1 MSFVGSYTHSV
12 DAKKRVFIPAKFRDE
27 LGEEFYITRKFD
39 TYLSVYTA
47 KDWQEYV
54 EKIETLPE
62 TDARQIQ
69 DFLLGS
75 AQKCIPDAS
84 GRIILDDKLAKYAGI
99 VKNIVFV
106 GAGKQVRLWAEEIWN
121 EREQNLDIE
130 SMRQLMRQYGL

>member
-1 MSFVGSYTHSV
+1 MTPTTGS
-12 DAKKRVFIPAKFRDE
+12 A
-27 LGEEFYITRKFD
+27 
-39 TYLSVYTA
+39 VYTA

-84 GRIILDDKLAKYAGI
+84 GRIILDEKLAKYAGI

>member
-1 MSFVGSYTHSV
+1 MSFVGSYTHSI

-84 GRIILDDKLAKYAGI
+84 GRIILDEKLAKYAGI

-121 EREQNLDIE
+121 EREGTRDLAK
-130 SMRQLMRQYGL
+130 MREIMRQYGL

>member
-75 AQKCIPDAS
+75 AQNCIPDAS